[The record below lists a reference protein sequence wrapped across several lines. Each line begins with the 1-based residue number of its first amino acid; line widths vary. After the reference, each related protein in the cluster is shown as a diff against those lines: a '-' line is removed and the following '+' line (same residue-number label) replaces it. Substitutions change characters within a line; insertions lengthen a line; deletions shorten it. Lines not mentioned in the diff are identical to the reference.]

1 MVKSYETL
9 VDSNTKVDV
18 NAGMVAAD
26 RLQSLIDSRD
36 YGREI
41 AELRFQLG
49 QIIGAVRSVVP
60 QSMWAEII
68 RQLDLVE
75 QRPETLDVGTDSYD
89 DDDPYDPT
97 EFIDDDDEF

>member
-1 MVKSYETL
+1 
-9 VDSNTKVDV
+9 
-18 NAGMVAAD
+18 
-26 RLQSLIDSRD
+26 
-36 YGREI
+36 
-41 AELRFQLG
+41 
-49 QIIGAVRSVVP
+49 
-60 QSMWAEII
+60 MWAEII